1 MPGSNAC
8 EPRTAP
14 PLTGS
19 EEAVKILI
27 AGALGVGK
35 TTLVGS
41 VSQIE
46 PLTTEEVMTG
56 AGVGVDDTGHPDKT
70 TTTVAMDFGRV
81 SLSKRLVLY
90 LFGAPGQPRFYPV
103 LENLSDGALGA
114 VVLADTRS
122 LDRTYPILH
131 LVEDLG
137 LPYVVAVNTF
147 DDAPSHDPERLRK
160 VMDLEAG
167 TPLVMCDARDR
178 HSSVG
183 ALRTLVEHQLNLI
196 REPSR

>member
-1 MPGSNAC
+1 M
-8 EPRTAP
+8 
-14 PLTGS
+14 LTGS
-19 EEAVKILI
+19 EQAVKILI
-27 AGALGVGK
+27 AGPFSVGK

-41 VSQIE
+41 VSEIK
-46 PLTTEEVMTG
+46 PLTTEEVMTS
-56 AGVGVDDTGHPDKT
+56 AGVGVDNTDHLDKT

-103 LENLSDGALGA
+103 LEDLSRGALGA
-114 VVLADTRS
+114 LVLADTRS
-122 LDRTYPILH
+122 LDKTYPILQ

-137 LPYVVAVNTF
+137 LPYIVAVNTF
-147 DDAPSHDPERLRK
+147 DDAPAHDPGRLRH

-178 HSSVG
+178 RSSVT
-183 ALRTLVEHQLNLI
+183 ALTTLVEHLLTLT
-196 REPSR
+196 REPAR